1 MNNNL
6 HVEVVGSGPDMVLL
20 HGWGLNSACWQSIV
34 PLLSQSFRLH
44 LIDLPGFGLSHDHFV
59 QSGSLDDISAAL
71 FEVVPEQAIWLGWS
85 LGGLCATH
93 FSLKYPDSVAALV
106 TVASSPKFLATP
118 SWNGIADK
126 VLETFKLQLQQDL
139 AKTVARFLAIQAMGS
154 DSAKQDIKALK
165 QYLVL
170 RPQPHAEALSNG
182 LTLLSSVDLRTDL
195 ARLSVPVYRLY
206 GRLDSLVPRSA
217 IGHING
223 LLPDSPHVIFQHS
236 SHAPFISEPELFVKE
251 IENFF
256 NKLP

>member
-44 LIDLPGFGLSHDHFV
+44 MIDLPGFGLSHEQFAR
-59 QSGSLDDISAAL
+59 SGSLEDISAAL
-71 FEVVPEQAIWLGWS
+71 LEVVPSRAIWLGWS

-93 FSLKYPDSVAALV
+93 FSLNYPDRVAALV
-106 TVASSPKFLATP
+106 TVASSPKFLAT
-118 SWNGIADK
+118 SNWSGIADK

-139 AKTVARFLAIQAMGS
+139 AKTVSRFLAIQAMGS
-154 DSAKQDIKALK
+154 DSAKQDIKLLK
-165 QYLVL
+165 QYLAF

-182 LTLLSSVDLRTDL
+182 LALLSSGDLRTAL
-195 ARLSVPVYRLY
+195 PQLQVPVYRLY
-206 GRLDSLVPRSA
+206 GRLDSLVPRAA
-217 IGHING
+217 IEQINE
-223 LLPDSPHVIFQHS
+223 LLSDSPHIIFQSS

-251 IENFF
+251 IHKFF